1 MLPPVLRAHMFR
13 KGVVHNPAGKGGEYQ
28 RCLMLCRKSSH
39 QAAEEIIRL
48 SKESE
53 DERVRYMAAVWVYE
67 HAWGKPKDFD
77 PKSEEA
83 ETKQKFDPSAY
94 TPEQLDQIERAFKI
108 MVEVQGSR
116 SRYQQRSVT

>member
-1 MLPPVLRAHMFR
+1 MSGKPPPCDGRDERGRTTVLPPVLRAHMFR

-53 DERVRYMAAVWVYE
+53 DERVRYMAAVWV
-67 HAWGKPKDFD
+67 
-77 PKSEEA
+77 
-83 ETKQKFDPSAY
+83 
-94 TPEQLDQIERAFKI
+94 
-108 MVEVQGSR
+108 
-116 SRYQQRSVT
+116 